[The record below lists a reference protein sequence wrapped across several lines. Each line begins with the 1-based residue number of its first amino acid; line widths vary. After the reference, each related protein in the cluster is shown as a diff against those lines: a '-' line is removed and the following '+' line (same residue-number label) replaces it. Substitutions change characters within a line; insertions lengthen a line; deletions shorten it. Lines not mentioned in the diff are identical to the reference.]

1 MLNIWEIT
9 TFLQMSSVLV
19 GSIDAAANA
28 AQAAS
33 LISNSKYRAYVAAV
47 DKALKAFEATNEW
60 ADLISALAKLSRVFH
75 ANSKFCDI
83 PKPVTVAKRLS
94 QCLHPALPHG
104 VHLKAL
110 ETYRQLFDILGR
122 KDLPRLLYLFAVGL
136 FPLMDHCGIKV
147 KLELLN
153 IFEQYLLP
161 LGVELKPALPGFIT
175 GVLLGLEEGTEFYD
189 RSFCLLDQVQD
200 SVGSEVYFA
209 CLWEAVL
216 GSPSVRLPALTY
228 VNAKFNRRKS
238 MHDQEYIMGNNIDHM
253 IAALCAAAD
262 DDGSTLVQRHLL
274 DFLCSAFPLNSD
286 HLVREDFV
294 QLLRRC
300 LFLVLR
306 RDMSLNRRLY
316 QWLLNRV
323 GDSAVAGLPIAGVD
337 EQLDTTFFTTYALP
351 IAKKAVEEYLKLD
364 TVEVTSGNASWDGTK
379 EHQIQYT
386 EVRVARLLLYFMD
399 RPELGSLILEETLLI
414 LLEAAS
420 EYDKRLES
428 FLVEEEK
435 KLGRIKKVSSQRET
449 NHEQNRRTSVTS
461 KCSVVSRQS
470 RFSAISAFGD
480 NTAEQSFRL
489 EEFRK
494 TINLLMNSLDV
505 GFIWDFLER
514 KLKLLMQQKSKEQ
527 SGMDPNLLTNELKM
541 LEEEE
546 ERRTVRELTNF
557 PKVTL
562 FCLTT
567 IELDSHGDIRERYL
581 PQLLSSILTVVA
593 ERNVASLDHQLLVR
607 LLIVAKAILS
617 EVNQSAVVME
627 AGVEIAVVTRKRG
640 EVHEIVR
647 CEELGPTE
655 KPSVEGGAIKE
666 QWRVEKCLSGCQR
679 ILAQICDW
687 YCKERS
693 VGRLQAFH
701 AVSALIQEFADFPL
715 YDMGIH
721 ELKGKLLPV
730 FQIYFAHLEI
740 KHRKRHVWNNYPVWL
755 NSLLN
760 ILSLDEWD
768 ASIKYE
774 GKDCYVLFYFGL
786 NSCHC
791 TAKSE
796 VTDLYARADALDL
809 VMYVYVRSISVAE
822 QHAAVSRRQKNL
834 EIFNASKKYENECGQ
849 KRDFGNFSDLKKTT
863 TILLKPLISQSDLQ
877 HLDNDGIFKKAAAIL
892 WSYLDD
898 NNKAC
903 YYSTIS
909 RLLNLLHSRKPS
921 DPSSDVEDLI
931 VGNLTSINR
940 NLSCS
945 AAKKFRTLWMLNR
958 PSSAEELCL
967 GLSPKPFNRVV
978 MLLLSF
984 LSDDAV
990 GYDKL
995 ELRNISA
1002 SWFSDCAQHSDLPHI
1017 LQMWATM
1024 LLNPSVSRVSI
1035 QYLNMQSRMN
1045 KEKLSSMPSGICS
1058 ITLLT
1063 ESGHQSLHHLCEDVS
1078 VAVSSE
1084 AKRHLYEISVAFERL
1099 RSGEYPLWLTELR
1112 NRLLQEGNE
1121 NSATVDLNVSSSVQ
1135 KTHRRTVSDI
1145 PIFDDDDNDSVE
1157 TASLDSLNHDV
1168 IEVLQYILDC
1178 ICAQEESEIEAQAC
1192 FAGERL
1198 CSHIHT
1204 TLVSDTSGIK
1214 SDTSENEL
1222 SSSTMEVPEERTKE
1236 SQSNPI
1242 VSLWKS
1248 PENGLLVSETTK
1260 RFRGHRRQDSL
1271 QESIF
1276 TMSAQELKLFDTSEL
1291 PRLEATGD
1299 EVQPLCHELHA
1310 HMLLYTESGQ
1320 TVDLARSEKV
1330 FRMLIALMR
1339 TRFGFLTPRLF
1350 IRCMVSCGTASL
1362 PKSSS
1367 NSSGQ
1372 VIDLLS
1378 RHIRSILG
1386 QDFWAPES
1394 DCTSGTDS
1402 LKYKNYNFLELF
1414 MTISLHF
1421 LRSYFVNSPISAVS
1435 IFDLRSSWKC
1445 KVCLSA
1451 YLEITSA
1458 VYVDCKTLE
1467 IGPAIYR
1474 KYIYSETSFQIAVLD
1489 FLTEL
1494 MLGLNAMIQ
1503 ENQSRGLVAYIH
1515 GILQRSKLQKCLLH
1529 SLLTSV
1535 HNVRQHNNAEMY
1547 IFYLVSSRVPL
1558 SIDIL
1563 EFNDGTTTCNKDFH
1577 DLLIVYQD
1585 SLLDLTAT
1593 VIQLE
1598 LVIRNGFQNF
1608 TDQNVDGIYLDNLSI
1623 NHQIYNS
1630 PQHRATLR
1638 EPHVGIVELRMFLLT
1653 VLNALKK
1660 HSPHQ
1665 EQWLAFIVRI
1675 LPFLDRSLSTFSV
1688 HIVEQLCKNL
1698 ETAVNAAYC
1707 NRDEKTFIAHSNS
1720 NVVDLRNSFDDTDY
1734 PTNYVIGVLETLNMF
1749 FYYCLIDNTSQ
1760 SGVTSAVSNVHQ
1772 SSQNVTV
1779 NSTSLASS
1787 VMNAIPGTR
1796 GATELISNLVK
1807 VFSFNDST
1815 NVPSN
1820 AVLNKLTDLTAD
1832 GIWKQARTDMLTAF
1846 PHALAT
1852 LCDVWT
1858 QLRKGEPNLPIGN
1871 QATIRRLM
1879 LDLLSPIAQH
1889 HQQSF
1894 LSSLALVWMTRSS
1907 PTSQKQLVIRMDADH
1922 QSSFVYSQAQLDI
1935 ADLLLNLK
1943 ILPFENLISTVAEA
1957 LKESTW
1963 KIIKSGATSEKQNAF
1978 PTELALLEMLHG
1990 CVRTSPSSALRNC
2003 WPSLQALFTESS
2015 VISLPPKAVFIQ
2027 FIILVDF
2034 VQLAGSAVIV
2044 EDKQMSRAVQD
2055 ACQKLT
2061 EAMNVIVGWQLEQTT
2076 WLKRTLVVKH
2086 DSSTQK
2092 SQETSPVIEFSTA
2105 PTSLAASENN
2115 SLRGSTSSLAPS
2127 RIPNFDTATQL
2138 SSHGTSNVTAD
2149 RRSTS
2154 NMRSSLKDPN
2164 SSKRDPAHSTQALVL
2179 LAEHLAELIDSI
2191 YRSEDKERL
2200 LPMLHAVWNNT
2211 LPYLKAKNARN
2222 ARFFLASSQLLASMS
2237 TFNYM
2242 RPVWRKA
2249 TLDLLLDPAFFK
2261 MDMQSLKYWLVVTD
2275 HLMIYDKISFKE
2287 LLGRIST
2294 SQNSALSSLITSKE
2308 VEYEMRAQ
2316 ALKRLAFIVL
2326 SSELGQYQAQL
2337 PDIQERLSDNLRL
2350 SQVPIVHAQVFLCYR
2365 VLLIRQKPQHLVSMW
2380 PSMVTELVHVLLQI
2394 EQQLSGT
2401 TNVSDDLKCD
2411 RSDQWM
2417 QLYLAACKLLETLCT
2432 LPAGY
2437 MAQFQ
2442 MCHWA
2447 FVNSVAVSKTDSFVP
2462 FASRIDYLLRNK
2474 YGQLSAHDRKLM
2486 SASLVNVK
2494 TLTSFSELRPFFLAL
2509 ATQNEMRTLLPQSS
2523 FDKIDLLRDAHFL
2536 NGSLSYKAAI
2546 NRLEYA
2552 LYVDFAEHWQL

>member
-1 MLNIWEIT
+1 
-9 TFLQMSSVLV
+9 MSSVLV
-19 GSIDAAANA
+19 GYTDAAANA

-33 LISNSKYRAYVAAV
+33 LINNSKYRAYVASV
-47 DKALKAFEATNEW
+47 DKALKAFETTNEW

-75 ANSKFCDI
+75 ANAKFGDI

-147 KLELLN
+147 KSELLN

-161 LGVELKPALPGFIT
+161 LGVELKPALPGFIA

-189 RSFCLLDQVQD
+189 RSFSLLDRVQE
-200 SVGSEVYFA
+200 SVGSETYFA

-216 GSPSVRLPALTY
+216 GSPSVRLPALMY
-228 VNAKFNRRKS
+228 VNAKYNRRKS

-262 DDGSTLVQRHLL
+262 DGGSTLVQRHLL
-274 DFLCSAFPLNSD
+274 DFLSSAFPLNSD

-323 GDSAVAGLPIAGVD
+323 GDSAVTGLPVVGVD
-337 EQLDTTFFTTYALP
+337 EQLDTAFFITYALP
-351 IAKKAVEEYLKLD
+351 IARKAIEEYLKLD
-364 TVEVTSGNASWDGTK
+364 TVQVASNLASWDGTK
-379 EHQIQYT
+379 EHQMQYT

-399 RPELGSLILEETLLI
+399 RPELGSLFLEETLLI
-414 LLEAAS
+414 LLEAAAKN
-420 EYDKRLES
+420 DTHLES
-428 FLVEEEK
+428 VLVKDEEVLSRTER
-435 KLGRIKKVSSQRET
+435 LSTSIET
-449 NHEQNRRTSVTS
+449 INEDNRRFSVTS
-461 KCSVVSRQS
+461 KSSISSRQS
-470 RFSAISAFGD
+470 RLSILSGPEE
-480 NTAEQSFRL
+480 TSAEQIKRL
-489 EEFRK
+489 EEFGK

-505 GFIWDFLER
+505 GFIWNFLER
-514 KLKLLMQQKSKEQ
+514 KLKLLIQQKQKELQ
-527 SGMDPNLLTNELKM
+527 NGTVDPYLLTNEIKM
-541 LEEEE
+541 LKEEE
-546 ERRTVRELTNF
+546 ERRTTHELANF
-557 PKVTL
+557 PKIIL
-562 FCLTT
+562 FCLNT
-567 IELDSHGDIRERYL
+567 IELDSHGDIREQYL
-581 PQLLSSILTVVA
+581 PQLLSSILTTVA
-593 ERNVASLDHQLLVR
+593 EKNVASMDGQLLVR
-607 LLIVAKAILS
+607 LLVVAKAILN

-627 AGVEIAVVTRKRG
+627 TGVVTRKRG
-640 EVHEIVR
+640 EVYEIVR
-647 CEELGPTE
+647 HNELESME
-655 KPSVEGGAIKE
+655 KPSTQGDAIKE
-666 QWRVEKCLSGCQR
+666 QWRVENCLSSCQR
-679 ILAQICDW
+679 LLAQICDW
-687 YCKERS
+687 YCKERDIE
-693 VGRLQAFH
+693 RLQAFY
-701 AVSALIQEFADFPL
+701 AISALTREFADFPL
-715 YDMGIH
+715 YDLGVGY
-721 ELKGKLLPV
+721 L
-730 FQIYFAHLEI
+730 
-740 KHRKRHVWNNYPVWL
+740 KRHVSSNYPVWL
-755 NSLLN
+755 SALLS

-768 ASIKYE
+768 AS
-774 GKDCYVLFYFGL
+774 V
-786 NSCHC
+786 NSNDNR
-791 TAKSE
+791 APE
-796 VTDLYARADALDL
+796 IRVTDMFARANALDL
-809 VMYVYVRSISVAE
+809 ITYVYVRSISVAE
-822 QHAAVSRRQKNL
+822 QHAAMLRRQKRD
-834 EIFNASKKYENECGQ
+834 SKE
-849 KRDFGNFSDLKKTT
+849 RTI
-863 TILLKPLISQSDLQ
+863 ILLKPLISGADLKR
-877 HLDNDGIFKKAAAIL
+877 LDNDEIFMKAAKIL
-892 WSYLDD
+892 WSYLDQSD
-898 NNKAC
+898 KA
-903 YYSTIS
+903 YYHATAA
-909 RLLNLLHSRKPS
+909 RLLCLFHSRKS
-921 DPSSDVEDLI
+921 SEPSSDVEDLI
-931 VGNLTSINR
+931 ISNLTSE
-940 NLSCS
+940 LSCS

-958 PSSAEELCL
+958 PSAAEELYL
-967 GLSPKPFNRVV
+967 GLSSKLFNRVV
-978 MLLLSF
+978 MLLLGF
-984 LSDDAV
+984 LSDDTI
-990 GYDKL
+990 GYDKT
-995 ELRNISA
+995 ELKNISA
-1002 SWFSDCAQHSDLPHI
+1002 YWFNDCAQHSDLPYI
-1017 LQMWATM
+1017 LQMWTTM
-1024 LLNPSVSRVSI
+1024 LLNPSTSRASI
-1035 QYLNMQSRMN
+1035 QYLNMHGRMN
-1045 KEKLSSMPSGICS
+1045 KEKFPYIPSGICA

-1063 ESGHQSLHHLCEDVS
+1063 DGGHQSLHHLCEDVS
-1078 VAVSSE
+1078 APSSNE
-1084 AKRHLYEISVAFERL
+1084 AKRHLAEASTAFERL
-1099 RSGEYPLWLTELR
+1099 RTGEYPAWLTELR
-1112 NRLLQEGNE
+1112 NRLLQGGND
-1121 NSATVDLNVSSSVQ
+1121 SGTMDLNVTSDAQ

-1145 PIFDDDDNDSVE
+1145 PMFDDDNDSVE
-1157 TASLDSLNHDV
+1157 TVSLDSLDH
-1168 IEVLQYILDC
+1168 EVMETLQYILDC
-1178 ICAQEESEIEAQAC
+1178 ICAQEESEIELQAC

-1198 CSHIHT
+1198 CSHVQM
-1204 TLVSDTSGIK
+1204 TLINGTEIEI
-1214 SDTSENEL
+1214 SEKEGL
-1222 SSSTMEVPEERTKE
+1222 SRMDASISQKRAAE
-1236 SQSNPI
+1236 SQSSAL
-1242 VSLWKS
+1242 VSSRKS
-1248 PENGLLVSETTK
+1248 VENGPPVSEGFK

-1310 HMLLYTESGQ
+1310 HMLLYAESGQ

-1339 TRFGFLTPRLF
+1339 TKLSFLTPS
-1350 IRCMVSCGTASL
+1350 CMVSSGTASL

-1367 NSSGQ
+1367 SAASGQ
-1372 VIDLLS
+1372 LMDLLS

-1386 QDFWAPES
+1386 QDFWASES
-1394 DCTSGTDS
+1394 DNPSGTDT
-1402 LKYKNYNFLELF
+1402 LKYRHYTFLELF

-1421 LRSYFVNSPISAVS
+1421 LRSYFLNSPTANVS
-1435 IFDLRSSWKC
+1435 GLDLRNAWKC
-1445 KVCLSA
+1445 KM
-1451 YLEITSA
+1451 
-1458 VYVDCKTLE
+1458 
-1467 IGPAIYR
+1467 
-1474 KYIYSETSFQIAVLD
+1474 AVLD

-1494 MLGLNAMIQ
+1494 VRGLIAMIQ
-1503 ENQSRGLVAYIH
+1503 ENQSRALAVYIH
-1515 GILQRSKLQKCLLH
+1515 GLLQRSKLQKCLLH

-1535 HNVRQHNNAEMY
+1535 HNVRQHNNAE
-1547 IFYLVSSRVPL
+1547 IVPL
-1558 SIDIL
+1558 SVDIL
-1563 EFNDGTTTCNKDFH
+1563 EFNDGTATSSNFCD
-1577 DLLIVYQD
+1577 LIVGYQS

-1598 LVIRNGFQNF
+1598 LVIKNGFQNF
-1608 TDQNVDGIYLDNLSI
+1608 TDQNNSGIDKLTL

-1638 EPHVGIVELRMFLLT
+1638 EPYVSMVELRMFLLT

-1660 HSPHQ
+1660 HSAEQ
-1665 EQWLAFIVRI
+1665 EQWLTFVVRI

-1698 ETAVNAAYC
+1698 ESAINAAYFPAD
-1707 NRDEKTFIAHSNS
+1707 NKMNNISSAE
-1720 NVVDLRNSFDDTDY
+1720 SFPVRSMINQGKPTY
-1734 PTNYVIGVLETLNMF
+1734 PTNYAIGILETLNMF
-1749 FYYCLIDNTSQ
+1749 FHYCLIDNTSQ
-1760 SGVTSAVSNVHQ
+1760 TSATLTLANQ
-1772 SSQNVTV
+1772 PSQVVTV
-1779 NSTSLASS
+1779 NNPSLASS

-1807 VFSFNDST
+1807 VFSFSDST
-1815 NVPSN
+1815 NGSSN
-1820 AVLNKLTDLTAD
+1820 AALNKFTDLTTD
-1832 GIWKQARTDMLTAF
+1832 DVWKQARSDVLNAF

-1871 QATIRRLM
+1871 PVIMRQLI
-1879 LDLLSPIAQH
+1879 LDLLSPIVQH
-1889 HQQSF
+1889 HQQAF

-1907 PTSQKQLVIRMDADH
+1907 LTSQKQLTTRAESD
-1922 QSSFVYSQAQLDI
+1922 QSSFDYSPAQLDI
-1935 ADLLLNLK
+1935 ADLLLSIK

-1957 LKESTW
+1957 LKESAW
-1963 KIIKSGATSEKQNAF
+1963 KIVKSGAALEKQSAF

-1990 CVRTSPSSALRNC
+1990 CVRATPSTALYNC
-2003 WPSLQALFTESS
+2003 WSSLQALFVESP
-2015 VISLPPKAVFIQ
+2015 VMSLPPKAVFIQ

-2034 VQLAGSAVIV
+2034 VQLATSSVVV
-2044 EDKQMSRAVQD
+2044 EDKQLSRAAQD

-2086 DSSTQK
+2086 DSSAQK
-2092 SQETSPVIEFSTA
+2092 SQETSPVVEFVTA
-2105 PTSLAASENN
+2105 PTSLAASENS
-2115 SLRGSTSSLAPS
+2115 SLRGSTSSLVPP
-2127 RIPNFDTATQL
+2127 RIPTFDTATQISV
-2138 SSHGTSNVTAD
+2138 SSQGASTSAVE
-2149 RRSTS
+2149 RRSIS
-2154 NMRSSLKDPN
+2154 NIRSSLKDPN
-2164 SSKRDPAHSTQALVL
+2164 SLKRDPTHSTQALFL
-2179 LAEHLAELIDSI
+2179 LAEHLAELVDSI
-2191 YRSEDKERL
+2191 CKSEDKERL
-2200 LPMLHAVWNNT
+2200 LPLLHAVWSNT

-2249 TLDLLLDPAFFK
+2249 TLDLLLDPTFFK
-2261 MDMQSLKYWLVVTD
+2261 MDMQSLKHWLVITD
-2275 HLMIYDKISFKE
+2275 HLMTHDKTSFKE

-2294 SQNSALSSLITSKE
+2294 AQNSALSSLITSKE
-2308 VEYEMRAQ
+2308 AEYEMRAQ

-2411 RSDQWM
+2411 RNDQWM

-2437 MAQFQ
+2437 LAQFQ

-2447 FVNSVAVSKTDSFVP
+2447 FVNSVAASDIGSFVP
-2462 FASRIDYLLRNK
+2462 FASRIDRLLRNK
-2474 YGQLSAHDRKLM
+2474 YGQLSIHGRKFM

-2509 ATQNEMRTLLPQSS
+2509 ATQNEMRALTMQSS
-2523 FDKIDLLRDAHFL
+2523 FDKEDQLRDAHFL

-2546 NRLEYA
+2546 NRLEHA